1 MLLGEY
7 LTQNIIKMEKNL
19 VVKVLVLIELAS
31 KFSKSED
38 DLFRIRAL
46 IALILV
52 IVMAML
58 RWAVQII
65 SLC

>member
-1 MLLGEY
+1 
-7 LTQNIIKMEKNL
+7 MEKNL

-52 IVMAML
+52 IVMAL
-58 RWAVQII
+58 RWAVQ
-65 SLC
+65 